1 MNDHDLAKKIKAVS
15 QLKGSFLLRSGVT
28 SDTYFDKYQFE
39 SDPVILKEIA
49 EGMAALVPSDTEV
62 LAGLE
67 LGGIPLA
74 VMLGQI
80 LGLKVAFI
88 RKQAKEYGTQ
98 RFAEGPVL
106 VGRKVVLIED
116 VVSSGGAIIDA
127 TNALR
132 SEGIEISLAVCVID
146 RESGGRENLT
156 AIDVELRAL
165 FSASQIVD

>member
-28 SDTYFDKYQFE
+28 SNTYFDKYQFE

-98 RFAEGPVL
+98 RFAEGPAL
-106 VGRKVVLIED
+106 VGRKVVLVED

-156 AIDVELRAL
+156 TIDVELRAL

>member
-1 MNDHDLAKKIKAVS
+1 MNNHNLAKKIKDVS

-28 SDTYFDKYQFE
+28 SETYFDKYQFE
-39 SDPVILKEIA
+39 SDPSILKEVA
-49 EGMAALVPSDTEV
+49 EGMAPLIPSDTEI

-88 RKQAKEYGTQ
+88 RKKAKEYGTQ
-98 RFAEGPVL
+98 RFAEGPELAGRKIVL
-106 VGRKVVLIED
+106 VED
-116 VVSSGGAIIDA
+116 VVTSGSAILDA

-132 SEGIEISLAVCVID
+132 HQGINVSLAVCVID
-146 RESGGRENLT
+146 RESGGKENLA
-156 AIDVELRAL
+156 AIDVELKAL
-165 FSASQIVD
+165 FSATQIMG

>member
-1 MNDHDLAKKIKAVS
+1 MNNHNLAKKIKEVS

-39 SDPVILKEIA
+39 SDPSILKEVA
-49 EGMAALVPSDTEV
+49 EGMVPLIPSDTEI

-88 RKQAKEYGTQ
+88 RKKAKEYGTQ
-98 RFAEGPVL
+98 QFAEGPELAGRKIVL
-106 VGRKVVLIED
+106 VED
-116 VVSSGGAIIDA
+116 VVTSGSAILDA

-132 SEGIEISLAVCVID
+132 HQGIDVSLAVCVID
-146 RESGGRENLT
+146 RESGGKENLA
-156 AIDVELRAL
+156 AINVKLKAL
-165 FSASQIVD
+165 FSATQIMG

>member
-1 MNDHDLAKKIKAVS
+1 MNNHNLAKKIKDVS

-28 SDTYFDKYQFE
+28 SETYFDKYQFE
-39 SDPVILKEIA
+39 SDPSILKEVA
-49 EGMAALVPSDTEV
+49 EGMAPLIPSDTEI

-88 RKQAKEYGTQ
+88 RKKAKEYGTQ
-98 RFAEGPVL
+98 RFAEGPELGGRKIVL
-106 VGRKVVLIED
+106 VED
-116 VVSSGGAIIDA
+116 VVTSGSAILDA

-132 SEGIEISLAVCVID
+132 HQGIDVSLAVCVID
-146 RESGGRENLT
+146 RESGGKENLA
-156 AIDVELRAL
+156 AIDVELKAL
-165 FSASQIVD
+165 FSATQIMG

>member
-1 MNDHDLAKKIKAVS
+1 MNNHNLAKKIKDVS

-28 SDTYFDKYQFE
+28 SETYFDKYQFE
-39 SDPVILKEIA
+39 SDPSILKEVA
-49 EGMAALVPSDTEV
+49 EGMAPLIPSDTEI

-88 RKQAKEYGTQ
+88 RKKAKEYGTQ
-98 RFAEGPVL
+98 RFAEGPELAGRKIVL
-106 VGRKVVLIED
+106 VED
-116 VVSSGGAIIDA
+116 VVTSGSAILDA

-132 SEGIEISLAVCVID
+132 HQGIDVSLAVCVID
-146 RESGGRENLT
+146 RESGGKENLA
-156 AIDVELRAL
+156 AIDVELKAL
-165 FSASQIVD
+165 FSATQIMG